1 MKNKKLRMLS
11 LGSILNLALGES
23 VYQFQSTFVATVW
36 PVWAIGFANTF
47 AHFAAAFSYFISTFI
62 LNKFTR
68 LNFLLLDNLLSR
80 VFTFI
85 ALIKPTFISPIIL
98 GFSSFL
104 FGTRMVA
111 ENSLLQDEFSTEQRA
126 TMGSINSLVS
136 NIFFGIIML
145 ILGKLSDL
153 LGPSYALLII
163 ECFLFINSFIYFRL
177 IRKDT
182 ISSMQKK
189 FSSQLSHPSFFT
201 SNLKSPKPWQSL

>member
-1 MKNKKLRMLS
+1 M
-11 LGSILNLALGES
+11 
-23 VYQFQSTFVATVW
+23 
-36 PVWAIGFANTF
+36 
-47 AHFAAAFSYFISTFI
+47 
-62 LNKFTR
+62 
-68 LNFLLLDNLLSR
+68 LLDNLLSR